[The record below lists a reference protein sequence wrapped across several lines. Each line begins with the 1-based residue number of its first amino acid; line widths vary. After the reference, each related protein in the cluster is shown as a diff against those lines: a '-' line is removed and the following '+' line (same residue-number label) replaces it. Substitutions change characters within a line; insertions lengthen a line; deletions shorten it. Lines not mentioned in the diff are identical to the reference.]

1 VIGGRLCGGC
11 VVVEGGG
18 DGWVAEKGEAG
29 GGLCGGCVHGRTL
42 AEIEE
47 GPASQDFEAL
57 PIFA

>member
-29 GGLCGGCVHGRTL
+29 GGLCSGCVVVEGGGD
-42 AEIEE
+42 EKEE
-47 GPASQDFEAL
+47 YVW
-57 PIFA
+57 